1 MSDQVFHVDPNHGEI
16 VHQSYKL
23 PWPLKTRELVMKC
36 KHETFRSQHRLVA
49 TCQSVVSDKVPERED
64 RVRMEIVKSRWN
76 FQALSNGKTR
86 IATDIWVDEKFSAGV
101 PGVLVKFVQSKALA
115 ESVTNFQK
123 AVRQLDLG
131 PHPDFVTWKMKA
143 TGRGSSKS
151 SAAREGKQPL
161 KQSTQRSDPYGLI
174 EAVEATCS
182 FFGYLCLI
190 WFVGAV
196 SRLAIRFAAWHSVLA
211 SSRRRIL
218 DTSLIVEHLR
228 VLFF

>member
-49 TCQSVVSDKVPERED
+49 TCQSVVSDKVSERED

-101 PGVLVKFVQSKALA
+101 PGVLVKFVQSRPSL
-115 ESVTNFQK
+115 S
-123 AVRQLDLG
+123 
-131 PHPDFVTWKMKA
+131 
-143 TGRGSSKS
+143 
-151 SAAREGKQPL
+151 
-161 KQSTQRSDPYGLI
+161 RSPI
-174 EAVEATCS
+174 
-182 FFGYLCLI
+182 
-190 WFVGAV
+190 
-196 SRLAIRFAAWHSVLA
+196 
-211 SSRRRIL
+211 SRRRYGRDLASRIL
-218 DTSLIVEHLR
+218 
-228 VLFF
+228 

>member
-1 MSDQVFHVDPNHGEI
+1 M
-16 VHQSYKL
+16 
-23 PWPLKTRELVMKC
+23 
-36 KHETFRSQHRLVA
+36 
-49 TCQSVVSDKVPERED
+49 PER
-64 RVRMEIVKSRWN
+64 RVRQGPGAGRSCAHGDSEISLELPGAVKR
-76 FQALSNGKTR
+76 QDKDCDGHLGR
-86 IATDIWVDEKFSAGV
+86 REVLRGV